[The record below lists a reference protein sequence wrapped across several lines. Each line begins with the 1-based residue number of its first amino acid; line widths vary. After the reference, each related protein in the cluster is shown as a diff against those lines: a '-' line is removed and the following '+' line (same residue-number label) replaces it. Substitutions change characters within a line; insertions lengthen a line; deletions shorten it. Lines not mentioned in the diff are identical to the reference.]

1 MRNLTAYKTK
11 PNTLK
16 SRNFNTILKM
26 SNSQLKIMRLLKKQE
41 NVIQSQEENHSI
53 ERGPEM
59 TEMRKQ
65 AKTLK
70 GLLQLFS
77 GI

>member
-1 MRNLTAYKTK
+1 
-11 PNTLK
+11 
-16 SRNFNTILKM
+16 M
-26 SNSQLKIMRLLKKQE
+26 SNSQLKIIRFLKKQE

-70 GLLQLFS
+70 GLL
-77 GI
+77 

>member
-1 MRNLTAYKTK
+1 
-11 PNTLK
+11 
-16 SRNFNTILKM
+16 M
-26 SNSQLKIMRLLKKQE
+26 SNSQLKIVRFLKKQE
-41 NVIQSQEENHSI
+41 NVIQSQEKNHSI

-70 GLLQLFS
+70 GLLRLFS